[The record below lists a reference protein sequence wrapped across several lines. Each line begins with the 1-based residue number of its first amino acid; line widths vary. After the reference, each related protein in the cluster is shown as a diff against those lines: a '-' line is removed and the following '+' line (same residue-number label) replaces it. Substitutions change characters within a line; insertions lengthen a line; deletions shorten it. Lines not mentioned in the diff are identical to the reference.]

1 MPEYVY
7 AQHDFAPENPDEVSF
22 KIGDRIEVVEKDELY
37 GDGWW
42 QGRNPTGQV
51 GLFPQS
57 YTSSTP
63 PKPSTVAFPDGDEAE
78 PSSSAPLQTLDEES
92 ESVTPHGDGPSPTH
106 SQRERKASQGDVMM
120 RETLTDVQKAIE
132 QLGRRDGDGSRSFSF
147 ASSRGDYSERSET
160 ETDEDRDTDAE
171 DDGRWHKDAR
181 AKLAMR
187 AQRENEERQ
196 AREAEDQSRVMIPPI
211 DVEVSD
217 ESDMEDDDLHASPR
231 KPRPYSQITEEDEDQ
246 DADGEES
253 PTKEPSGVADAH
265 HSSDSII
272 VPSER
277 YLVTDETDLRTA
289 TAATFPEPNVI
300 PRRVDSLRTRSDTPE
315 STVAPPNED
324 TAVPTPEPS
333 NDPTPVPPSPE
344 PLASLEPV
352 PLVAASIPIPAS
364 PVAQD
369 FSAAPVVQPAVA
381 PVPSMLNVSDQPPL
395 TTTSAVPS
403 PTASSFA
410 SYGQSSTA
418 GIQQALTTPATT
430 VASLKSST
438 PHASG
443 TNTPDPAKKAPA
455 DPSEWTVDDVVGWL
469 KSKGFDQGVCDLF
482 TEQEITGD
490 VLLELDANILKS
502 EIGIAAFGKRVRII
516 NAITELRR
524 PPVEEVEQPEQQAV
538 GSMLTPRSLTH
549 SFHYPPSN
557 GSHRSHSHSH
567 SHSQSVRS
575 SAHQSFNNS
584 PFSPPSPS
592 VLNGNAQTAF
602 ATLVSP
608 ESPPANGDLPGTPP
622 TMTKTGWR
630 ASDPGSIHGGAAN
643 LDEDVRGRSPVGL
656 GLGLPSKSAKMRPPQ
671 LSLSPSD
678 SALGQTVSVGQ
689 GKERRD
695 SLKDER
701 AALSE
706 SEGAAKDPRSMR
718 RLFGRSTDSGSF
730 KEKEKDAESTR
741 SGGTP
746 VNSPPL
752 STSPVDEA
760 APVRRRSKGNKSV
773 DDNNKKSDR
782 LSLFGASFTGT
793 LGKHRKP
800 APRLSNVGEK
810 VDKAEGEKHAHSIA
824 PFSRLREK
832 RSSSRPGT
840 TEGGGTSSWRHPE
853 RRASKEKRDSEK
865 GLDDEKESKRDRT
878 VSTSPRDPALLRK
891 RTASMSAGTAGEPRA
906 GLVAAGLVAASVTA
920 NGAGPNLKP
929 GQSILEQIGTPD
941 HNGWMRKKGDRY
953 NAWKL
958 RYFVLKGPHLYW
970 LRSNSKS
977 ETKIKGYLNI
987 VGFKVLADENVD
999 PGRYGFRIVH
1009 DTEKPHFFSSD
1020 EQLIVREWM
1029 KALMKATITR
1039 DYTNPVMSSCNIP
1052 TIPLTVAQAMNPAPR
1067 PPSPTARDATQKAL
1081 RRENPNELSSRDA
1094 QVLLMG
1100 MPNKHQGERARLD
1113 SFFTNDTVS
1122 TNEPESPVARKAVAP
1137 RAPPRPSREL
1147 RRASTATQQGPS
1159 DYDTPIEPG
1168 LIEWANSH
1176 LPSNLQM
1183 KDPAGQLCGGLAL
1196 LRLAEDIKGKPA
1208 SPPVPDSAFPTGP
1221 YDDKLDGLFRLFD
1234 YLLDNDV
1241 KMGSVSINDIRQ
1253 GRRDKVVQLLKAL
1266 RAWEDKRNAIAQ
1278 SIGKGS
1284 VVAGPFMGMAGPMDY
1299 HRAAINV
1306 NM

>member
-1 MPEYVY
+1 MMPDYVY
-7 AQHDFAPENPDEVSF
+7 ALHDFAPENPDEVSF

-42 QGRNPTGQV
+42 QGRNPAGRV

-57 YTSSTP
+57 YTSTTP
-63 PKPSTVAFPDGDEAE
+63 PTSSTVAFPDADEAQ
-78 PSSSAPLQTLDEES
+78 PSSSALLQTLAEES
-92 ESVTPHGDGPSPTH
+92 ESVTPHGDGPSPTENE
-106 SQRERKASQGDVMM
+106 RDRKASQGDVMM
-120 RETLTDVQKAIE
+120 RATLTDVQKAIE

-147 ASSRGDYSERSET
+147 TSSHGDYSERSET
-160 ETDEDRDTDAE
+160 ETDDDRDTDAE

-196 AREAEDQSRVMIPPI
+196 AREAEEQLRVMIPPI

-217 ESDMEDDDLHASPR
+217 ESDMEDDDMRTSPR
-231 KPRPYSQITEEDEDQ
+231 KPRPYSQITEEEE

-253 PTKEPSGVADAH
+253 PTKEPMASGVVQAH
-265 HSSDSII
+265 HSSESFI
-272 VPSER
+272 VPSDR
-277 YLVTDETDLRTA
+277 YLVTDDTDLRTA
-289 TAATFPEPNVI
+289 TATTFPEPSLI
-300 PRRVDSLRTRSDTPE
+300 PPRSDSLASRSHSPE
-315 STVAPPNED
+315 VIEAPPNEN
-324 TAVPTPEPS
+324 TAVPTPSPS
-333 NDPTPVPPSPE
+333 NDPTPNPPSPE
-344 PLASLEPV
+344 PDTSPEPAPV
-352 PLVAASIPIPAS
+352 VAASVPMSAS
-364 PVAQD
+364 PLPQETETPAATVA
-369 FSAAPVVQPAVA
+369 QPAVVS
-381 PVPSMLNVSDQPPL
+381 VPSTLKISEQPLL
-395 TTTSAVPS
+395 TTTSVVPS

-410 SYGQSSTA
+410 SHTRSSPA

-443 TNTPDPAKKAPA
+443 KNTPDPARNAA
-455 DPSEWTVDDVVGWL
+455 IDPSEWTVDEVVEWL
-469 KSKGFDQGVCDLF
+469 KSKGFDQGVCDQF
-482 TEQEITGD
+482 IEQEITGD
-490 VLLELDANILKS
+490 VLLELDANVLKS
-502 EIGIAAFGKRVRII
+502 EIGIAAFGKRVRIM
-516 NAITELRR
+516 NAISEIRR
-524 PPVEEVEQPEQQAV
+524 PPSVEDVEHPEQQVA

-549 SFHYPPSN
+549 SFNYPASN

-567 SHSQSVRS
+567 SHSVQS

-584 PFSPPSPS
+584 PFGPPSPS
-592 VLNGNAQTAF
+592 AVNGNGQMPIAALT
-602 ATLVSP
+602 SP
-608 ESPPANGDLPGTPP
+608 ESPPANGDFPGSPP
-622 TMTKTGWR
+622 TMAKTGWR
-630 ASDPGSIHGGAAN
+630 ASDPGSIHGSVVN
-643 LDEDVRGRSPVGL
+643 LDEDSRGRSPVGL
-656 GLGLPSKSAKMRPPQ
+656 GFGLPSKAPKGRPPQ
-671 LSLSPSD
+671 LMLSPSD
-678 SALGQTVSVGQ
+678 STLGVTGGVVQ

-695 SLKDER
+695 SLKEDR
-701 AALSE
+701 AVLSE
-706 SEGAAKDPRSMR
+706 TEGMAKESKSKR
-718 RLFGRSTDSGSF
+718 RLFGRTTDSGSF
-730 KEKEKDAESTR
+730 KEKDAESTR

-746 VNSPPL
+746 VNSPP
-752 STSPVDEA
+752 SSSSPVDEA
-760 APVRRRSKGNKSV
+760 APVRRRSKGSKSV
-773 DDNNKKSDR
+773 DDNNNRKSDR

-800 APRLSNVGEK
+800 APRLSSVGEK
-810 VDKAEGEKHAHSIA
+810 VDKAEGEKPAHSTT

-840 TEGGGTSSWRHPE
+840 AEGGSWRHPE
-853 RRASKEKRDSEK
+853 RRTSKEKRDHEN
-865 GLDDEKESKRDRT
+865 GLDGEKRDRT

-891 RTASMSAGTAGEPRA
+891 RTASLSASTGGEPH
-906 GLVAAGLVAASVTA
+906 AALVAASA
-920 NGAGPNLKP
+920 NGAGPNLKA

-953 NAWKL
+953 NVWKL

-977 ETKIKGYLNI
+977 EMKIKGYLNI
-987 VGFKVLADENVD
+987 VGYKVLADENVD

-1009 DTEKPHFFSSD
+1009 DTEKPHLFSSD

-1067 PPSPTARDATQKAL
+1067 PPSPTAREATQKAL
-1081 RRENPNELSSRDA
+1081 RRENPNQLSSRDA

-1100 MPNKHQGERARLD
+1100 MPNKNQSERTRLE

-1122 TNEPESPVARKAVAP
+1122 TNEPDSPVARKTVSP
-1137 RAPPRPSREL
+1137 KAPPRPSREL
-1147 RRASTATQQGPS
+1147 RRASTATQQGPN
-1159 DYDTPIEPG
+1159 DYDTPADAS

-1176 LPSNLQM
+1176 LPSGLQI

-1196 LRLAEDIKGKPA
+1196 LRLAEDIRGKPA
-1208 SPPVPDSAFPTGP
+1208 SPPVPDSAFPTNP

-1234 YLLDNDV
+1234 YLLDNDI

-1253 GRRDKVVQLLKAL
+1253 GRRDKVIQLLRAL

-1284 VVAGPFMGMAGPMDY
+1284 VVAGPFMGMAGPLDY
-1299 HRAAINV
+1299 HKTTINI
-1306 NM
+1306 